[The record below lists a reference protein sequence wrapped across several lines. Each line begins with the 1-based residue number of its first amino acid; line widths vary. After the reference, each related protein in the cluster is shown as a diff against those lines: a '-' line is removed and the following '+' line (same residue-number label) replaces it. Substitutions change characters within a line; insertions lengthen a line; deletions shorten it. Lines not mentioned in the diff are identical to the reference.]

1 MIDAHHVGGIDAWK
15 RAADIA
21 QGALRPVV
29 THLSPEIGV
38 GHIRRVAGAIPCR
51 HAA

>member
-1 MIDAHHVGGIDAWK
+1 MAVEYTSFLMGP
-15 RAADIA
+15 

-38 GHIRRVAGAIPCR
+38 HLAAGISGVKTVEFMP
-51 HAA
+51 